1 MKLNAPVIARIVL
14 FGFVLGLALVTM
26 MPVQAAA
33 PAAVV
38 VSAKATEAAREQRI
52 EWLRDAKFGRFIHW
66 GTYFIGTKEMGW
78 NHPANRAS
86 SSQFNPNA
94 EVEPLIGADFR

>member
-1 MKLNAPVIARIVL
+1 MMKLNAPVIARIFL
-14 FGFVLGLALVTM
+14 LGLALVTM

-33 PAAVV
+33 PAAVADT
-38 VSAKATEAAREQRI
+38 AKAIEAAREQRI
-52 EWLRDAKFGRFIHW
+52 NWWRVAKFGRFIHW

-86 SSQFNPNA
+86 SSRFQ
-94 EVEPLIGADFR
+94 